1 MGRRSRAKR
10 ERRKMD
16 PQQVAELRASAEAAR
31 REPPSEPVNVSD
43 ATFDS
48 AVINSDLP
56 VLVDFWAPWCGPC
69 KAVAPVLDEVAAEM
83 QGTLKIAKYNT
94 EKNQRIAQ
102 TMNIRSIPTM
112 VLFRD
117 GEVVDIQIGAVQGP
131 RLRRWLEKRLAPKQ
145 GIFGRLLGRS
155 EEAAPGPAA

>member
-1 MGRRSRAKR
+1 MGRKSRAKR

-16 PQQVAELRASAEAAR
+16 RQELAELKAAEKAAR
-31 REPPSEPVNVSD
+31 LAPPSEPVNVSD

-48 AVINSDLP
+48 AVVKSDLP

-69 KAVAPVLDEVAAEM
+69 KAVAPVLVEIAAEM
-83 QGTLKIAKYNT
+83 QGTIKIAKYNT
-94 EKNQRIAQ
+94 EKNQRVAQ
-102 TMNIRSIPTM
+102 MMNIRSIPTM

-117 GEVVDIQIGAVQGP
+117 GDVVDIQIGAMQGP

-145 GIFGRLLGRS
+145 GLLGRLLGRPD
-155 EEAAPGPAA
+155 APNAQAST

>member
-1 MGRRSRAKR
+1 MGRKSRAKR

-16 PQQVAELRASAEAAR
+16 SGQLAELKAAEQEAR
-31 REPPSEPVNVSD
+31 RAPPSEPVNVSD

-69 KAVAPVLDEVAAEM
+69 KAVAPVLDEIAAEM

-94 EKNQRIAQ
+94 EKNQRVAQ
-102 TMNIRSIPTM
+102 MMNIRSIPTM
-112 VLFRD
+112 ILFRD

-131 RLRRWLEKRLAPKQ
+131 RLRKWLEKRLAPKQ
-145 GIFGRLLGRS
+145 GLFGKLLGRR
-155 EEAAPGPAA
+155 EESAPRPSA